1 MVPSGWL
8 LLSQYELSSP
18 RPEESSFICCFQ
30 EPSPDKDITWG
41 LRTTGFI
48 PDLFRLS
55 VTFYNFIHFLK
66 KQTVYTFVLGTQ
78 FLGHSPC
85 SSGDIFFLSVWPHTG
100 CISKS
105 LSVKTGTK
113 STLKGQ
119 MHNPR
124 SRSSFFPIHRSSLNM
139 FSYQNFTFKYLCALP
154 QKSTA
159 SEDFILITMHS

>member
-85 SSGDIFFLSVWPHTG
+85 SSGDIFFSFSVAPHRLHIKVFICKDRNKKHTEGTDAQSMKPIFILSDSQ
-100 CISKS
+100 I
-105 LSVKTGTK
+105 
-113 STLKGQ
+113 
-119 MHNPR
+119 
-124 SRSSFFPIHRSSLNM
+124 F
-139 FSYQNFTFKYLCALP
+139 FKYV
-154 QKSTA
+154 
-159 SEDFILITMHS
+159 

>member
-66 KQTVYTFVLGTQ
+66 KSNSLYICLGYSVLRPFTMFLRRHFFFSFSVVPHRLHIKVFICKDRNKKHTEGTDAQ
-78 FLGHSPC
+78 SMKPIFILSD
-85 SSGDIFFLSVWPHTG
+85 SQIFF
-100 CISKS
+100 
-105 LSVKTGTK
+105 
-113 STLKGQ
+113 
-119 MHNPR
+119 
-124 SRSSFFPIHRSSLNM
+124 
-139 FSYQNFTFKYLCALP
+139 KYV
-154 QKSTA
+154 
-159 SEDFILITMHS
+159 